1 MNISVSHNLSVKNN
15 GKSLIIKTP
24 MIKIPFG
31 VEKVY
36 NNQIVKLELP
46 KDKVFSELITNIEKR
61 FCEILEID
69 EINSQI
75 IKSKKPMF
83 GDLLITKI
91 VRYKDQLKIDIDRNN
106 EIEVVSNIKK
116 GDKGIATLEI
126 DKLWKYD
133 GKYTYKIK
141 LKHLALL

>member
-1 MNISVSHNLSVKNN
+1 MNISVSHNLNVKNN
-15 GKSLIIKTP
+15 GKPLILKTP
-24 MIKIPFG
+24 LVKIPFG
-31 VEKVY
+31 VEKVF

-46 KDKVFSELITNIEKR
+46 KDNIFSELILNIEKR

-83 GDLLITKI
+83 GNLLITKI
-91 VRYKDQLKIDIDRNN
+91 VRYKDQMKIDIDRNN

>member
-1 MNISVSHNLSVKNN
+1 MDISVSHNLNVKNH
-15 GKSLIIKTP
+15 GTTLIIKTP

-36 NNQIVKLELP
+36 NNHIVKLELP
-46 KDKVFSELITNIEKR
+46 RDKIFSQLILNIEKKL
-61 FCEILEID
+61 CEILGID
-69 EINSQI
+69 KINSQI
-75 IKSKKPMF
+75 IKSKKLMF

-91 VRYKDQLKIDIDRNN
+91 VKYKDQMKIDVDRNN
-106 EIEVVSNIKK
+106 NIETVSNIKK

>member
-1 MNISVSHNLSVKNN
+1 MDISVSHNLKVKNN
-15 GKSLIIKTP
+15 GKSLILKTP
-24 MIKIPFG
+24 IIKIPFG
-31 VEKVY
+31 VEKVF

-46 KDKVFSELITNIEKR
+46 KDNIFSQLILNIEKKL
-61 FCEILEID
+61 CEILGID
-69 EINSQI
+69 EISSQI
-75 IKSKKPMF
+75 IKSKKPIF

-91 VRYKDQLKIDIDRNN
+91 IRYKDQLKIDIDRNN
-106 EIEVVSNIKK
+106 EIDVVSNIKK